1 MNVIKNVIKASED
14 TLEKLKNFQ
23 YEAYVEKMNSEDNRE
38 KMKDMFQKISKYDN
52 EAIELSKQIRIK

>member
-1 MNVIKNVIKASED
+1 MNVIKNVIKSSDD

-23 YEAYVEKMNSEDNRE
+23 YEAYVEEMNSEDNRE